1 MNAPTRSRRAR
12 LLAIAVT
19 ALALAWAFAPIGR
32 TPPLYDGLG
41 FPDQPYRFVQA
52 PAGYQHTPAPSAAS
66 YDIAIKSGGSSTYD
80 VASTE
85 LGPQVEVF
93 VNQTSLELPAGST
106 VARIRAT
113 PIATTTQPSD
123 GEVWGNVY
131 RLTDDTDRGT
141 GRIHAGGQLDS
152 IRLRAPTGPPPV
164 PAIEFNDGSGWRRL
178 STTKIGNDIYSAPLA
193 GVGDYAVIAPPG
205 QARVSTRAVVHGRGG
220 FRGCPWR
227 TSPAHGRLGHQGC
240 VSAVGQLRPPLLTIL
255 AVALLALVAVIAYVR
270 FGRRGIRRKNR
281 PDAPGSARA
290 GGSAGGSLG
299 CWARHR
305 SRRPGGR

>member
-1 MNAPTRSRRAR
+1 MKAVSTTGPIRSRQIR
-12 LLAIAVT
+12 LLALAFAV
-19 ALALAWAFAPIGR
+19 LAVAWALTPVGR

-52 PAGYQHTPAPSAAS
+52 PAGYEQTTAPSAAS

-93 VNQTSLELPAGST
+93 VNQASLELPAGAT
-106 VARIRAT
+106 VAKVRAT

-131 RLTDDTDRGT
+131 HLTDDTDRGT
-141 GRIHAGGQLDS
+141 GRIRAGGELDS

-164 PAIEFNDGSGWRRL
+164 PAIEFNDGSRWRRL

-205 QARVSTRAVVHGRGG
+205 QARVSTAPSATGAAGSG
-220 FRGCPWR
+220 
-227 TSPAHGRLGHQGC
+227 TSTATSGAPPVGSDTKDA
-240 VSAVGQLRPPLLTIL
+240 SAPSATFAEPLLTIL

-270 FGRRGIRRKNR
+270 FGRRGLG
-281 PDAPGSARA
+281 PDEPA
-290 GGSAGGSLG
+290 
-299 CWARHR
+299 
-305 SRRPGGR
+305 